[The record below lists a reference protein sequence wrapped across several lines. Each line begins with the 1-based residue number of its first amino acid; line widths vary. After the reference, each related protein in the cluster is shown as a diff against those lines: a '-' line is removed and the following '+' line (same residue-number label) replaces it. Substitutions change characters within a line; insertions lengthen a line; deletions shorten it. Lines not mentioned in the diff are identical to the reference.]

1 MSNTVSNVFGQFA
14 TANKNVRLIPDR
26 RIKSNVSRRFLEK
39 LLSCSFFFK
48 KQELIA
54 PCWRLVSKI
63 YNKSVYHLTTG
74 SVELHSETIE
84 NLFNGYN
91 ISSYTTVRQV
101 LVDMGILEVGRS
113 YLPDEY
119 SKSYGIS
126 EEVRQFVAQDTT
138 DFVNMLHNN
147 IDFYRRIREQRQRRQ
162 RLFKPT
168 GDIVVDTNLYNI
180 GNLGYR
186 PEDYEQVLAS
196 IKDDP
201 GLTQT
206 QRQYAPENVKVSIKR
221 LVTGDYTVIRHEAD
235 GRMHNVYNQMHA
247 KMRNFLWISE
257 LQQGPTQRFLRLRNQ
272 YNIDFRAMHPAFLAT
287 YLYPIVPQF
296 VGISLD
302 ALSDEVDRWN
312 ALWTAEQD
320 PRELLA
326 SKWGKTKQWV
336 KRALLVDLN
345 ELRNYRTP
353 FKDWMAVEFPV
364 LFRTWRST
372 EVNQTGCN
380 LSKYYESELLRTP
393 EFYEF
398 AATLEDIRM
407 LCCHDGVSVFAREDD
422 QHALYKAERIRDFL
436 VKVTWRK
443 FGIRPVI
450 KIDEVE
456 PSPQ

>member
-1 MSNTVSNVFGQFA
+1 MNNTAGNVLGQFA
-14 TANKNVRLIPDR
+14 AANKNVRLVPDR

-39 LLSCSFFFK
+39 LLSCPFFFK
-48 KQELIA
+48 EQELIA

-63 YNKSVYHLTTG
+63 YNKSVYEWADKP
-74 SVELHSETIE
+74 VEIYSRTIQD
-84 NLFNGYN
+84 LFRGYN
-91 ISSYTTVRQV
+91 VPYTVVLRV
-101 LVDMGILEVGRS
+101 LVDMGVIEINRS
-113 YLPDEY
+113 YLPNEY
-119 SKSYGIS
+119 CKEYGIS
-126 EEVRQFVAQDTT
+126 DEVRQFVAQDTA
-138 DFVNMLHNN
+138 DFVNMLHSN
-147 IDFYRRIREQRQRRQ
+147 IDFYRRIRERKRK
-162 RLFKPT
+162 RLSRLKST

-180 GNLGYR
+180 GHLDYQQ
-186 PEDYEQVLAS
+186 EDYEKVLES
-196 IKDDP
+196 IKDDRL
-201 GLTQT
+201 LTPN
-206 QRQYAPENVKVSIKR
+206 QRLYAPENVTVSIKR

-257 LQQGPTQRFLRLRNQ
+257 VQPVPTQRFLRLRNR
-272 YNIDFRAMHPAFLAT
+272 YNIDYRAMHPTFLAT
-287 YLYPIVPQF
+287 YLYPIVVENVRHF
-296 VGISLD
+296 VMTLGN
-302 ALSDEVDRWN
+302 EVERWN

-345 ELRNYRTP
+345 EPRNYSTP
-353 FKDWMAVEFPV
+353 FKDWMSNEFPV

-380 LSKYYESELLRTP
+380 LSKYYESELLRTAD
-393 EFYEF
+393 FYEF
-398 AATLEDIRM
+398 AATLEDIRI

-422 QHALYKAERIRDFL
+422 QQARSKAERLRDFL
-436 VKVTWRK
+436 VNMTWRK
-443 FGIRPVI
+443 FGISPVI